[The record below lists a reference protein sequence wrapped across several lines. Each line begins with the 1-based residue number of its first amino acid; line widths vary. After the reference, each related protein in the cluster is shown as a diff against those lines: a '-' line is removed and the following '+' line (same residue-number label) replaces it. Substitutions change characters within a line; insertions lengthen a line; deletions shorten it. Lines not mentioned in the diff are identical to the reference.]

1 MAFAFNDENSKP
13 EIESGK
19 PVVIDFWAEWCI
31 PCKKIAPIIDEL
43 AEQYEGRV
51 KIGKYNVEES
61 SDVATEFGIRSIPTI
76 LFFRDGKLV
85 DKNVGSISKSNL
97 EEKINAML

>member
-1 MAFAFNDENSKP
+1 MAFAFNDENLKP

-97 EEKINAML
+97 EEKINALL